1 MTTNVNKTWGD
12 LFDDVYD
19 IDKDGKLNELEGRI
33 FLGTVYR
40 KPLSQI
46 QTSMLSNNI
55 LKWNVINMK
64 RSSFELWRKRTSGR
78 KTKHTSLSQSKLPRF
93 KSSDQK

>member
-1 MTTNVNKTWGD
+1 MAKKLKINNFSVD
-12 LFDDVYD
+12 D
-19 IDKDGKLNELEGRI
+19 IDRI
-33 FLGTVYR
+33 IQMAWEDRTTFDVIEKQFGINQDAVIKIMR
-40 KPLSQI
+40 K
-46 QTSMLSNNI
+46 
-55 LKWNVINMK
+55 NMK

>member
-1 MTTNVNKTWGD
+1 MAKKLKTNN
-12 LFDDVYD
+12 FSDDD
-19 IDKDGKLNELEGRI
+19 IDRI
-33 FLGTVYR
+33 IQMAWEDRTTFDVIEKQFGINQDAVIKIMR
-40 KPLSQI
+40 K
-46 QTSMLSNNI
+46 
-55 LKWNVINMK
+55 NMK